1 MTKLIEDTLEYV
13 LIDLFKELGYDYAF
27 APDFTMADDDGGEY
41 ERISTDEVVLSKR
54 LKLKLKQINPTVHEE
69 QIDEAIKKLLNPE
82 SVKLIENNRTFH
94 KYVTDGISIPYHE
107 DGETKTAI
115 INLFDFKDIS
125 NNDWLVANQFTVTEA
140 KENRR
145 PDVVVFV
152 NGLPLAV
159 IELKNPS
166 DEKATMHSAFTQL
179 QNYKNFIPS
188 LFNYNEI
195 LIASDGYSA
204 TAGSITADW
213 ERFMPWKTVNGDKD
227 PKGMI
232 QLEVLVKGMFDKQ
245 RFLDIIR
252 NFIVFEVSDDKIIK
266 KMAGYHQYHAVNK
279 ALTRTV
285 EATSAKGDKR
295 IGVVW
300 HTQGSGKSL
309 SMVFYSGKVVQQP
322 ELSNP
327 TLVVLTDRND
337 LDEQLFGN
345 FSLCSDLLRQ
355 KPVQATS
362 RAHLRE
368 LLNVASG
375 GIVFTT
381 IQKFFPKDD
390 EDSHPELSPRRN
402 IIVMADEAHRSQ
414 YDFIDGFARHIRD
427 ALPNASFIGFT
438 GTPIETSD
446 KVTTSVFGDYIDI
459 YDMEDAVNDGATVRI
474 YYEARLAKIDFDEV
488 EKPKIDPEYDEI
500 TEDQEEFEKQKLQ
513 AKWTALEALVGAN
526 SRLELVAKDI
536 VEHFEDR
543 LSAMDGKAM
552 VVCMS
557 RRICVELYNE
567 IAKLRPEWHNDDDKQ
582 GFMKIV
588 MSGSASDKEGW
599 QKHIRTKQQREEL
612 ANRFKKPDTDF
623 KLVIVRDM
631 WLTGFDAP
639 CMHTMYIDKPM
650 GGHNLMQAIA
660 RVNRVFK
667 DKPGGLVVD
676 YIGIADDLKNAMRNY
691 TASGGKGQSHHDK
704 DEAAAY
710 MMEKFEQVIDLM
722 HDFDYE
728 EILHAKDKERMNGI
742 AEAMEYILS
751 IDRKMD
757 FIKMVTE
764 LSRSFALA
772 VPAPQTVEIRD
783 YLALFQEIKAAI
795 IKNTITT
802 ERKSPDEVD
811 TALKQ
816 LVSKAVTANGVVD
829 VFQAAG
835 LDKPEISILSDEFLA
850 GVQEYPYK
858 NLAVEMLAKLLA
870 DEIKVKLKRNVVK
883 SRSFIEKLEES
894 MKNYQNRSIEAAMV
908 IQHLIDLAKEMRR
921 EAERGNDLGLSDD
934 EIAFY
939 DALLTENA
947 AFGERLMK
955 EMGDEL
961 KVVAVELVKAV
972 KKNVTIDWTK
982 REAVKAKL
990 RVIVKRI
997 LRKYGYPPEASDKA
1011 TQTVLEQAA
1020 ALCEEWAEC

>member
-27 APDFTMADDDGGEY
+27 APDFTMVDDDGGDY
-41 ERISTDEVVLSKR
+41 ERISTDEVILTKR

-69 QIDEAIKKLLNPE
+69 QIDEAIKKLCNPE
-82 SVKLIENNRTFH
+82 SVKLIENNRAFH
-94 KYVTDGISIPYHE
+94 TYVTDGISIPYHE

-179 QNYKNFIPS
+179 QNYKSFIPS

-195 LIASDGYSA
+195 LIASDGYNA

-213 ERFMPWKTVNGDKD
+213 ERFMPWKTVNGEKD

-232 QLEVLVKGMFDKQ
+232 QLEVLIKGMFDKQ
-245 RFLDIIR
+245 RFLDIVR

-285 EATSAKGDKR
+285 EATSEKGDKR

-381 IQKFFPKDD
+381 IQKFFPKED

-446 KVTTSVFGDYIDI
+446 KVTTSVFGSYIDI

-582 GFMKIV
+582 GFMKII

-639 CMHTMYIDKPM
+639 CLHTMYVDKPM

-660 RVNRVFK
+660 RVNRVFR

-728 EILHAKDKERMNGI
+728 AILHSKDKERMNGI
-742 AEAMEYILS
+742 AEAMEYVLS

-816 LVSKAVTANGVVD
+816 LISKAVTANGVVD

-835 LDKPEISILSDEFLA
+835 LEKPEISILSDEFLA